1 MPFNILIVD
10 DSTCMRKVLRKSIV
24 MCGIGE
30 VEFFEAENG
39 KLALDIVRNEWID
52 LVLSDI
58 NMPVMDGLEMI
69 KILGE
74 EGSLKNIQVIVITS
88 DKQETTKKTI
98 NDRNVV
104 DILYKPFKPE
114 DLRQLLIKIF
124 NLEMDNDQYAN
135 TEGLDF

>member
-1 MPFNILIVD
+1 
-10 DSTCMRKVLRKSIV
+10 